1 MNRKRLFTWG
11 VALVLVLTAVLV
23 SVQAVVAQ
31 TGPQPTREEM
41 LAYYPNMQ
49 STSYA
54 LYWDVVANSSGTM
67 ASTGY
72 FLRSTL
78 GQNAIGTS
86 SSTSYTLHAGFW
98 QMFYNYLYLP
108 FIMR

>member
-1 MNRKRLFTWG
+1 MNRKRVFTWG
-11 VALVLVLTAVLV
+11 AVLILVLIAVLV

-31 TGPQPTREEM
+31 TGPQPTREEI

-54 LYWDVVANSSGTM
+54 LYWDVVGKSSGVM

-86 SSTSYTLHAGFW
+86 TSASYSLHAGFW
-98 QMFYNYLYLP
+98 QMFYNYLYMPTIL
-108 FIMR
+108 R